1 MIGLPVKLAGASGL
15 PYTNFLAVESG
26 LPDLLQVPSLG
37 SESFCLLF
45 SLRYLPKNST
55 NRTERRWIESVTQ
68 MQSGY
73 ETRKS
78 ENGKRSDSD
87 NLLEPGVTVVKRY
100 WTE

>member
-1 MIGLPVKLAGASGL
+1 LLA
-15 PYTNFLAVESG
+15 FLVTVSPEELDKS
-26 LPDLLQVPSLG
+26 
-37 SESFCLLF
+37 
-45 SLRYLPKNST
+45 N
-55 NRTERRWIESVTQ
+55 ERCWIESVTQ

-87 NLLEPGVTVVKRY
+87 NLLAPGVTVVKRY